1 MPGSFPFAPRRPWLA
16 ALLNALLPGLGLMYA
31 GRLRLA
37 GGWFLATFGIGMAAV
52 GSVLFLPASASAV
65 ALFLLL
71 VATTPLMGAILAWR
85 VARLAPIPFAAQRFN
100 RPSAYIA
107 CGTLIAL
114 AGTLFL
120 NRLVRPHLVQAFR
133 NPTGSM
139 APTLM
144 IGDYLLVDRFQGRDP
159 VPGRVVAFESVEE
172 PGLEVIKRIVA
183 VGGDTILGRAD
194 SIIVNGRALPPL
206 TESPLT
212 PEAAADTMS
221 LRMLASLRARLAS
234 ADSSTWTLRAW
245 GPLVVPQ
252 GSFFAL
258 GDNRGE
264 SYDSRYYG
272 PVPSNRIRGWPRVIY
287 FSLEGGGIRWSRIG
301 LAIE

>member
-1 MPGSFPFAPRRPWLA
+1 
-16 ALLNALLPGLGLMYA
+16 MYA
-31 GRLRLA
+31 GRPWLA

-71 VATTPLMGAILAWR
+71 AATTPLMGAVLAWR
-85 VARLAPIPFAAQRFN
+85 AARLAPIPFAAQRFN
-100 RPSAYIA
+100 RSSAYIA

-120 NRLVRPHLVQAFR
+120 NRLIRPHFVQAFR

-144 IGDYLLVDRFQGRDP
+144 IGDYFLVDRFRERDP
-159 VPGRVVAFESVEE
+159 VSGRVVAFESVEE

-183 VGGDTILGRAD
+183 VGGDTIRGRAD
-194 SIIVNGRALPPL
+194 SIIVNGRALPSL

-212 PEAAADTMS
+212 PEAIADTMS
-221 LRMLASLRARLAS
+221 LRMLASLHTRFAS
-234 ADSSTWTLRAW
+234 ADSSTWTLQAW

-258 GDNRGE
+258 GDSRGE